1 MPARR
6 GRRRQ
11 RARRRKRMLASRIRP
26 RWRLKNSPE
35 CSAGCR
41 LAYSKL
47 QRPHPRTPEICAVRN
62 NRAERAGPI
71 EIEKKALLPR
81 APQCKPEN
89 VGASASVD
97 RPPAWASG
105 GEKQEDEAIEDRRLA
120 EIDRREEAHREM
132 GHEIGGGH
140 EPRQNERHRTREQ
153 ADRNQ

>member
-6 GRRRQ
+6 RRRRQ
-11 RARRRKRMLASRIRP
+11 RACRRKRMLASRIRP

-41 LAYSKL
+41 SAYSKL

-71 EIEKKALLPR
+71 EIEKRRSRQERLNASPRMWAL
-81 APQCKPEN
+81 AF
-89 VGASASVD
+89 VD
-97 RPPAWASG
+97 RPPAWAGG

-132 GHEIGGGH
+132 GHEIGG
-140 EPRQNERHRTREQ
+140 
-153 ADRNQ
+153 